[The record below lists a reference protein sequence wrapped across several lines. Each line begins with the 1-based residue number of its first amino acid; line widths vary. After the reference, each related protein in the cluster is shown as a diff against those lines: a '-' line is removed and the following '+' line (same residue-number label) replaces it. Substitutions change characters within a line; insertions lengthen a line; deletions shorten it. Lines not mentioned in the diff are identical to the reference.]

1 MAYAA
6 GSASTPR
13 QVPVKSTNNQPE
25 SKVVND
31 EFSDVNLEPSEKSVD
46 DVKAFIKIGV
56 TTTDQLHQFVKTT
69 PILVR
74 DQRFHWM
81 LKDGSIWTDIQPGVA
96 GAVIVKV
103 TEEKN

>member
-1 MAYAA
+1 MRLILVVICILNY
-6 GSASTPR
+6 GCDRNASRPP
-13 QVPVKSTNNQPE
+13 QVPGEATKNQRD

-46 DVKAFIKIGV
+46 DVTAFIKLRE

-81 LKDGSIWTDIQPGVA
+81 LKDGSIWTDTQPGA
-96 GAVIVKV
+96 
-103 TEEKN
+103 